1 MPFTYEYPRP
11 SVTLDAAI
19 IRVPDL
25 ANPEILLI
33 KRGRE
38 PFAGR
43 WALPGGFLEMDE
55 TPCTGAARELK
66 EETRLENLPLKPLF
80 TCGEPG
86 RDPRGRTIT
95 MVYGCMV
102 RDTDFS
108 PRGDDD
114 AADACWFDIRKLPE
128 MAFDHDRVIAQI
140 HASLVWQARH
150 LIVGQNV
157 LNGRATAEEL
167 EKLHEAIC
175 QSKDST
181 LLARAE
187 KSGLL
192 VRKNGFYEFAPF
204 DPSGPDWHP
213 LVW

>member
-19 IRVPDL
+19 IRVTDL
-25 ANPEILLI
+25 TTPEILLI
-33 KRGRE
+33 KRGRD
-38 PFAGR
+38 PFSGR

-66 EETRLENLPLKPLF
+66 EETGLENLPLKPLF

-95 MVYGCMV
+95 MVFGCMV
-102 RDTDFS
+102 RDTDSS

-114 AADACWFDIRKLPE
+114 AADACWFDIKKLPE
-128 MAFDHDRVIAQI
+128 MAFDHGRVIAQI
-140 HASLVWQARH
+140 HASLIWQARH

-157 LNGRATAEEL
+157 FNGRATAEEL
-167 EKLHEAIC
+167 EKLHKSIC
-175 QSKDST
+175 QCKDNALIT
-181 LLARAE
+181 RAE
-187 KSGLL
+187 KAGLL
-192 VRKNGFYEFAPF
+192 VRKSDFYEFAPF
-204 DPSGPDWHP
+204 DLSGPDWHP

>member
-19 IRVPDL
+19 IRVTNL
-25 ANPEILLI
+25 TTPEILLI
-33 KRGRE
+33 KRGRD
-38 PFAGR
+38 PFSGR

-66 EETRLENLPLKPLF
+66 EETCLENLPLKPLF

-95 MVYGCMV
+95 MVFGCMV

-128 MAFDHDRVIAQI
+128 MAFDHGRVIAQI
-140 HASLVWQARH
+140 HASLIWQARH

-157 LNGRATAEEL
+157 FNGRATAEEL
-167 EKLHEAIC
+167 EKLHESIC
-175 QSKDST
+175 QCKDSDLIT
-181 LLARAE
+181 RAE
-187 KSGLL
+187 KAGLL
-192 VRKNGFYEFAPF
+192 FRKNGFYEFAPF

>member
-157 LNGRATAEEL
+157 FNGRATAEEL
-167 EKLHEAIC
+167 KNC
-175 QSKDST
+175 MKQSVKQRSPACT
-181 LLARAE
+181 GR
-187 KSGLL
+187 KVGLL